1 MVAISDF
8 STFSQMTC
16 NLVRQQE
23 VRRRKGEATYGD
35 AVGILLTN
43 AFGFCLALLKRVL
56 VLELGTHIDGVD
68 SIRSTGVEGRC
79 VGVARGV
86 FASYGG

>member
-1 MVAISDF
+1 
-8 STFSQMTC
+8 MT
-16 NLVRQQE
+16 LLDYERSAMDE
-23 VRRRKGEATYGD
+23 REATYWD

-68 SIRSTGVEGRC
+68 SIRSKGVSGRC
-79 VGVARGV
+79 VGVAQGV
-86 FASYGG
+86 FADEVG